1 MKIASV
7 HIEKF
12 KRFEKLAITGLPQAA
27 RLVVLAGP
35 NGNGK
40 SSLFDGF
47 LSWRR
52 GYGGHGWTWDATY
65 HARDRN
71 ARFQPERI
79 RLTFHG
85 HDKLTP
91 DEVASAIHI
100 RSAYRNDA
108 VVQLE
113 QITRLGEATKDWRL
127 ERLAANDASVTRN
140 LQRIAG
146 QTLDEVYGSAP
157 AETTYA
163 YARAELN
170 GRVNKVFATLLPN
183 LTMDGLGNPIEVGS
197 FHFSKGSSKG
207 YHYNNLSGGE
217 KAIFDLVLDLIVQG
231 KAFGHAVYCIDE
243 PETHVNP
250 NLHALL
256 LKELLELIPAGGQLW
271 IATHSIGMLRQ
282 ARDLQRIHGASEIVF
297 LDFDRPFDEE
307 VVLTPT
313 VPDRA
318 FWNRALT
325 TAVGDIAELVAPE
338 VIVFCE
344 GSNPTAALGAGTDA
358 AIYQRIFAGQLPEVS
373 FTSLGSSTVVVGEF
387 GKAVSQLFSTIKGT
401 RVIRLVDG
409 DRHSSSERTD
419 LLAQGVRALTRRH
432 LESYLLDDEI
442 LSKLC
447 TSVGRQDKVA
457 ELLQAKNSALA
468 AAVAQGHAQDNI
480 KKAAGSIRVS
490 ADRLIGVGTQTTHGF
505 MVDVLAPLVTPD
517 TVTYRELK
525 RDIFG

>member
-1 MKIASV
+1 MKIASIQ
-7 HIEKF
+7 IEKF
-12 KRFEKLAITGLPQAA
+12 KRFEKLTIEGIPEPA

-40 SSLFDGF
+40 SSLFDAF
-47 LSWRR
+47 LFWRR
-52 GYGGHGWTWDATY
+52 GHGGGGWSWDPNY
-65 HARDRN
+65 HARGRLSNLDTEGVRLKFHSHEKL
-71 ARFQPERI
+71 AR
-79 RLTFHG
+79 
-85 HDKLTP
+85 DA
-91 DEVASAIHI
+91 VASAIHI
-100 RSAYRNDA
+100 RSAYRNDP

-127 ERLAANDASVTRN
+127 DRLAANDASVTRN

-163 YARAELN
+163 HARAELN
-170 GRVNKVFATLLPN
+170 GRVNRVFATLLPS

-217 KAIFDLVLDLIVQG
+217 KAIFDLILDLIVQG
-231 KAFGHAVYCIDE
+231 KAFGPAVYCIDE

-256 LKELLELIPAGGQLW
+256 LKELLDLVPAGGQLW

-282 ARDLQRIHGASEIVF
+282 ARDLQRSRGANEIVF
-297 LDFDRPFDEE
+297 LDFDRPFDEA

-313 VPDRA
+313 IPDRA

-325 TAVGDIAELVAPE
+325 TAVGDIAQLVAPE

-344 GSNPTAALGAGTDA
+344 GSNPTTTLGAGSDA
-358 AIYQRIFAGQLPEVS
+358 TVYQRIFAAELPEVT
-373 FTSLGSSTVVVGEF
+373 FTSLGSSTVVDGEL
-387 GKAVSQLFSTIKGT
+387 GVAVSRLFSTIKGT
-401 RVIRLVDG
+401 RVIRIIDG
-409 DRHSSSERTD
+409 DLRSHTERED
-419 LLAQGVRALTRRH
+419 LSARGVRCLSRRYI
-432 LESYLLDDEI
+432 ESYLFDDEI

-447 TSVGRQDKVA
+447 VSAGHPDSTGEFLA
-457 ELLQAKNSALA
+457 EKNRLLSEA
-468 AAVAQGHAQDNI
+468 AARGHDRDDL
-480 KKAAGSIRVS
+480 KKSAGNIRVL
-490 ADRLIGVGTQTTHGF
+490 AGQKLKTVTQTTLGF
-505 MVDVLAPLVTPD
+505 MADVLAPLVTPE
-517 TVTYRELK
+517 TQTYQQLK